1 LTPRGYDPVVISL
14 QNFVVVLGHSE
25 NVVAARVA
33 VSKQCTPWISKTRY
47 SRRGCAFW
55 GCERCSRKFWE

>member
-1 LTPRGYDPVVISL
+1 V

-33 VSKQCTPWISKTRY
+33 VSKQCTPWISKHVIPGENLP
-47 SRRGCAFW
+47 SGGANDVPLNFGSKAPKIAIW
-55 GCERCSRKFWE
+55 GK